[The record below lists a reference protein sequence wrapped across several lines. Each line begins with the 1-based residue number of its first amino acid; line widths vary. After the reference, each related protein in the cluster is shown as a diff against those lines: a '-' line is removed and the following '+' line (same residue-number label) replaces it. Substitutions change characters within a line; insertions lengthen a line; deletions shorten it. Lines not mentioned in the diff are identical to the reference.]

1 MSVSVSWESPAG
13 TKRNAPR
20 SQPRP
25 PAGAPAL
32 PLPAANVGLPVL
44 SPAHV
49 LRPRL
54 TARLDRAPRARVA
67 LLVAPPGS
75 GKSSLV
81 SQWCQQCQAA
91 AQGTHQGCPYG
102 LTAQGSEP
110 TPPEPST
117 GRGTPGGCPLLPPPA
132 VAWLSL
138 DTAENDPAR
147 FLLSLC
153 AALESVAPEAAARV
167 CSLLQSPPECSLQ
180 SALTLLLNGLGALS
194 QGVTLVLDDYHA
206 IEARAVHDLVAFLIE
221 YLPPNLF
228 LILIARS
235 DPPLPLARL
244 RRQGQIIEIR
254 DADLRFNHEEATR
267 FLNECMGLS
276 LAPEAVAR
284 LVERTEGWIA
294 GLQMAAFSLQGET
307 DPNGFLD
314 AFTGSNRYLLE
325 FLFENVLQRQPPEVQ
340 SFLGQTA
347 FLDRLCGPLCEAVTG
362 MRGGQAMLERL
373 EEANL
378 FLAPLDRERRWYRY
392 QPFLASALRAWSLSQ
407 GWRAVG
413 GAA

>member
-54 TARLDRAPRARVA
+54 TARLDLAPRARVA

-81 SQWCQQCQAA
+81 SQWCQQ
-91 AQGTHQGCPYG
+91 
-102 LTAQGSEP
+102 SEAP
-110 TPPEPST
+110 GAWRLAPGATTPP
-117 GRGTPGGCPLLPPPA
+117 

-138 DTAENDPAR
+138 DTEENDPAR

-153 AALESVAPEAAARV
+153 AALESVAPEATAHA
-167 CSLLQSPPECSLQ
+167 CSLLKSPPECSLQ

-254 DADLRFNHEEATR
+254 EADLRFNHEEATW

-314 AFTGSNRYLLE
+314 AFTGSNRYLVG

-378 FLAPLDRERRWYRY
+378 FLAPLDRERRWYCY

>member
-1 MSVSVSWESPAG
+1 V
-13 TKRNAPR
+13 
-20 SQPRP
+20 
-25 PAGAPAL
+25 L
-32 PLPAANVGLPVL
+32 P
-44 SPAHV
+44 S
-49 LRPRL
+49 
-54 TARLDRAPRARVA
+54 
-67 LLVAPPGS
+67 
-75 GKSSLV
+75 
-81 SQWCQQCQAA
+81 
-91 AQGTHQGCPYG
+91 
-102 LTAQGSEP
+102 
-110 TPPEPST
+110 
-117 GRGTPGGCPLLPPPA
+117 PA

-138 DTAENDPAR
+138 DTEENDPAR

-167 CSLLQSPPECSLQ
+167 CSLLQSPRGFSLQ

-194 QGVTLVLDDYHA
+194 QRVTLVLDDYHA
-206 IEARAVHDLVAFLIE
+206 IEARAVHALVAFLIE
-221 YLPPNLF
+221 YLPPDLF

-284 LVERTEGWIA
+284 LADRTEGWIA
-294 GLQMAAFSLQGET
+294 GLQMAAFSLQGEA
-307 DPNGFLD
+307 DPNRFLD
-314 AFTGSNRYLLE
+314 AFTGSNRHLVE

-378 FLAPLDRERRWYRY
+378 FLAPLDKERRWYRY
-392 QPFLASALRAWSLSQ
+392 QPFFASALRAWSLSR

>member
-1 MSVSVSWESPAG
+1 MSVTIAWESPAG
-13 TKRNAPR
+13 TKRCPSR

-25 PAGAPAL
+25 PAGAPATA
-32 PLPAANVGLPVL
+32 LPAAKVALPVL

-49 LRPRL
+49 SRPRL
-54 TARLDRAPRARVA
+54 TSRLDPAPRARVA
-67 LLVAPPGS
+67 LLVAPPGA

-81 SQWCQQCQAA
+81 SQWCQQSQ
-91 AQGTHQGCPYG
+91 
-102 LTAQGSEP
+102 
-110 TPPEPST
+110 
-117 GRGTPGGCPLLPPPA
+117 TPGALPPA

-138 DTAENDPAR
+138 HSEDNDPAR

-167 CSLLQSPPECSLQ
+167 CSLVQSSPELSLQ
-180 SALTLLLNGLGALS
+180 SALTFLLNGLGALS
-194 QGVTLVLDDYHA
+194 QRVTLVLDDYHA
-206 IEARAVHDLVAFLIE
+206 IEARAVHALVAFLIE
-221 YLPPNLF
+221 YLPPHLF

-244 RRQGQIIEIR
+244 RRQGQIVEIR
-254 DADLRFNHEEATR
+254 DADLRFTHEEAAR

-284 LVERTEGWIA
+284 LAQRTQGWIA
-294 GLQMAAFSLQGET
+294 GLQMAASFLQGET
-307 DPNGFLD
+307 DPNAFLD
-314 AFTGSNRYLLE
+314 AFTRSNRYLVE
-325 FLFENVLQRQPPEVQ
+325 FLFDDLLRRQPPEVQ
-340 SFLGQTA
+340 AFLSQTA

-373 EEANL
+373 EAANL

-392 QPFLASALRAWSLSQ
+392 QPFLASALRAWSLSKSAP
-407 GWRAVG
+407 RHV
-413 GAA
+413 